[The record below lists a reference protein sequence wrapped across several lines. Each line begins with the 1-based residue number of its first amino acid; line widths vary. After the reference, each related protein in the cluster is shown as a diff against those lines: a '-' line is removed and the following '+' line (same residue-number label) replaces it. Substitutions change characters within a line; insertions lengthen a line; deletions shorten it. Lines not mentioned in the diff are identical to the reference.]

1 MLPITPMKTTAELMR
16 RCTLCPREC
25 GADRFKGRGFCG
37 EGATVR
43 IARAELHG
51 WEEPCIS
58 GEGGSGTVF
67 FTGCV
72 LGCCFCQNYRISQQG
87 LGFELTTR
95 QLADTFLMLRDRG
108 AENINL
114 VTPTHFTPQIIEAL
128 DMVRDR
134 LGIPVVFNC
143 GGYEKPETLE
153 MLRGYVDVFL
163 PDMKYKSQS
172 LSGELSKAP
181 DYFERCMAALVKM
194 QELTGPPLFD
204 ERGMLQK
211 GTLVRHLV
219 LPGGRHD
226 SIELIRALRERFA
239 PEDILISLMA
249 QFTPVYKAEE
259 HERLKRR
266 VTTFEYSTVLDEVEA
281 AGFEGFLQERTSAR
295 EDFIPEFYDHL
306 YYHLPNT

>member
-1 MLPITPMKTTAELMR
+1 MTMQTAEIMR

-25 GADRFKGRGFCG
+25 GADRFNGRGFCG
-37 EGATVR
+37 EGAEVR
-43 IARAELHG
+43 IARAELHR

-58 GEGGSGTVF
+58 GERGSGTVF

-87 LGFELTTR
+87 LGFALSVR
-95 QLADTFLMLRDRG
+95 QLADTFLMLRDKG

-128 DMVRDR
+128 DLVKGE

-153 MLRGYVDVFL
+153 LLRGYVDVFL
-163 PDMKYKSQS
+163 PDVKYLSAE
-172 LSGELSKAP
+172 LSGELSKAR
-181 DYFERCMAALVKM
+181 DYFERCMAAVVKM
-194 QELTGPPLFD
+194 QEITGRPQFD
-204 ERGMLQK
+204 ERGMLVR
-211 GTLVRHLV
+211 GTMLRHLV

-226 SIELIRALRERFA
+226 SIALIRALRERFS
-239 PEDILISLMA
+239 PEDVLLSVMA
-249 QFTPVYKAEE
+249 QFTPVYKAQE

-266 VTTFEYSTVLDEVEA
+266 ITTFEYRTVLEEVEA
-281 AGFEGFLQERTSAR
+281 AGFDGYIQERTAAC

-306 YYHLPNT
+306 YYDLPNT